1 MKAEINITRVPAENG
16 YNVSGSI
23 RGNTHDLIDLVAYV
37 IMDIATTTEVPPPE
51 ILIDVVRC
59 VKQLDMS
66 GAWERRKGEVKGM
79 KYDARTLQKALEK
92 LKEFKK
98 EDGGEDHE

>member
-1 MKAEINITRVPAENG
+1 MKAKIELTKEPVENG
-16 YNVSGSI
+16 FNVTGSI
-23 RGNTHDLIDLVAYV
+23 RGSTHDLIYLVSYL

-79 KYDARTLQKALEK
+79 KYDATTLQRALEK
-92 LKEFKK
+92 LKDLK

>member
-1 MKAEINITRVPAENG
+1 MKARIELTREPVENG
-16 YNVSGSI
+16 FNVTGSM
-23 RGNTHDLIDLVAYV
+23 RGNTHDLIDLVAYA

-51 ILIDVVRC
+51 ILLDVVRG
-59 VKQLDMS
+59 VRALHMS
-66 GAWERRKGEVKGM
+66 GAWDRRKGEVKGM

-92 LKEFKK
+92 LKDLK

>member
-1 MKAEINITRVPAENG
+1 MKARIELTREQAENG
-16 YNVSGSI
+16 WNVTGSI
-23 RGNTHDLIDLVAYV
+23 RGNAHDLIDLVAYA

-66 GAWERRKGEVKGM
+66 GVWEHREGEVKGM
-79 KYDARTLQKALEK
+79 KYDTATLQKALEK
-92 LKEFKK
+92 LKE
-98 EDGGEDHE
+98 DGGKDHE

>member
-1 MKAEINITRVPAENG
+1 MKAKIELTREPVENG

-23 RGNTHDLIDLVAYV
+23 KGNTHDLIDLVAYV

-51 ILIDVVRC
+51 ILLDVVRG
-59 VKQLDMS
+59 VRALHMS
-66 GAWERRKGEVKGM
+66 GAWDRRKGEVKGM
-79 KYDARTLQKALEK
+79 KYDARTLQRALEK
-92 LKEFKK
+92 LKELK

>member
-1 MKAEINITRVPAENG
+1 MKAKIELTREPAENG
-16 YNVSGSI
+16 WNVTGSI

-51 ILIDVVRC
+51 ILIDVVRG
-59 VKQLDMS
+59 VKALHMS

-79 KYDARTLQKALEK
+79 KYDATTLQKALEK
-92 LKEFKK
+92 LKDMK